1 MIDREKQLNETPIM
15 SKTVADLMTREPLT
29 ARVEMSVKEAI
40 KILADRRISGLPVI
54 DHNDLL
60 IGVISES
67 DLMWQETGATPPT
80 YIMVLDSVIYLEN
93 TSRYEQ
99 ELHKALGQTVGEVM
113 SRDPVSITPG
123 KSIQEAAKLLH
134 ERHIHRLPVLDTAGK
149 VIGILTRGDIVRA
162 MVADL

>member
-1 MIDREKQLNETPIM
+1 M
-15 SKTVADLMTREPLT
+15 SKTVADLMTREPMT

-40 KILADRRISGLPVI
+40 KILADRRISGLPVV

-93 TSRYEQ
+93 PSRYEQ

-113 SRDPVSITPG
+113 SRDPVSITPE
-123 KSIQEAAKLLH
+123 KSVQEAAKLLH

-162 MVADL
+162 MVAEL

>member
-1 MIDREKQLNETPIM
+1 MIDREKQLNKTPIM

-40 KILADRRISGLPVI
+40 KILADRRISGLPVV

-60 IGVISES
+60 IGIISES

-93 TSRYEQ
+93 PSRYEQ

-113 SRDPVSITPG
+113 SRDPVSITPE
-123 KSIQEAAKLLH
+123 KSVREAAKLLH

-162 MVADL
+162 MVAEL